1 MGIVADALGELIM
14 QGAPA
19 KPATPSD
26 LPTLAGFFGPVP
38 RRQHPAI
45 ARYLSATP
53 PGQLPPKGGAP
64 RRAYDAA
71 LRRIQRARARG
82 SFNPSDQ
89 QQVREEVGRLIDAA
103 HQERVE
109 RHIKRQLRLLRR
121 DGLLMRLVAV
131 IRVSHVRKQVV
142 MPSDAGGVPRY
153 QPIDGPAATPAL
165 EAWEDAYNNEGDFDI
180 VDELLLAA
188 FFSAYWGDPEP
199 LAEDPEIIEVYLRH

>member
-71 LRRIQRARARG
+71 LRRIQRARPG
-82 SFNPSDQ
+82 
-89 QQVREEVGRLIDAA
+89 GR
-103 HQERVE
+103 
-109 RHIKRQLRLLRR
+109 
-121 DGLLMRLVAV
+121 
-131 IRVSHVRKQVV
+131 S
-142 MPSDAGGVPRY
+142 
-153 QPIDGPAATPAL
+153 TPAT
-165 EAWEDAYNNEGDFDI
+165 NN
-180 VDELLLAA
+180 
-188 FFSAYWGDPEP
+188 
-199 LAEDPEIIEVYLRH
+199 R

>member
-64 RRAYDAA
+64 GGHTMPPCAVYSAP
-71 LRRIQRARARG
+71 G
-82 SFNPSDQ
+82 PG
-89 QQVREEVGRLIDAA
+89 GR
-103 HQERVE
+103 
-109 RHIKRQLRLLRR
+109 
-121 DGLLMRLVAV
+121 
-131 IRVSHVRKQVV
+131 S
-142 MPSDAGGVPRY
+142 
-153 QPIDGPAATPAL
+153 TPAT
-165 EAWEDAYNNEGDFDI
+165 NN
-180 VDELLLAA
+180 
-188 FFSAYWGDPEP
+188 
-199 LAEDPEIIEVYLRH
+199 R